1 MEITHRLETED
12 YVQFNLFQIQD
23 SEKLKKRL
31 AIQRLV
37 VSLLFIGIALFAYV
51 FLPRISLL
59 VAGIF
64 LMISLF
70 WYLYFPTFSKNQVV
84 KSTEKTIASGH
95 LSTLFDEV
103 RLKIDKD
110 GIEEITSR
118 GNHLNSWSAIQSIK
132 ETEDYF
138 YLFMTQ
144 ASALIIPKRNLNEEE
159 LVELKKWIDR
169 YYQKEIDRVDY

>member
-1 MEITHRLETED
+1 
-12 YVQFNLFQIQD
+12 
-23 SEKLKKRL
+23 
-31 AIQRLV
+31 
-37 VSLLFIGIALFAYV
+37 
-51 FLPRISLL
+51 
-59 VAGIF
+59 
-64 LMISLF
+64 MISLF

-132 ETEDYF
+132 ETKDYF

-144 ASALIIPKRNLNEEE
+144 TSALIIPKRNLNEEE